1 MEISIGCTG
10 WSYDGWVGP
19 FYPKNAAPDQFLKF
33 YSSIFDI
40 TEVNSTFYRIP
51 GEGTVKKWA
60 SETPPHFRFTAKLP
74 QVITHESRLQI
85 IQPHLEKFAQSMRHL
100 GQKHLLTVVQLPP
113 SLSFDEALPHL
124 DGLNSFLPSYV
135 IEGRHSSWFENRAVR
150 YLTDKKICLVW
161 NDVDGVNNT
170 LPVTSDFVYVR
181 IIGDRLIS
189 DRDFGKIVRDRT
201 GDLRV
206 WVERLEGLRDKLSFA
221 VILANNHYEGFG
233 AATANKLRVIFGL
246 EGPAWYSEK
255 QRTLAEF

>member
-1 MEISIGCTG
+1 MEVSIGCTG

-51 GEGTVKKWA
+51 GENAVKKWA

-74 QVITHESRLQI
+74 QIITHESRLQRI
-85 IQPHLEKFAQSMRHL
+85 HPYMEQFAQSMRHL

-124 DGLNSFLPSYV
+124 DGLNSFLQNYV
-135 IEGRHSSWFENRAVR
+135 IEGRHNSWFEDRAVR

-161 NDVDGVNNT
+161 SDVDGVDNT
-170 LPVTSDFVYVR
+170 LPVTSDFVYLR
-181 IIGDRLIS
+181 IIGDRLIP
-189 DRDFGKIVRDRT
+189 DRDFGTIIRDRT

-206 WVERLEGLRDKLSFA
+206 WAERLDALRDRLSFA

-233 AATANKLRVIFGL
+233 VATANKLRMLLGL
-246 EGPAWYSEK
+246 EELVWHSEK